1 MASYI
6 SYAEKQ
12 AASQINWA
20 EISKNLSDTLYKEAE
35 IRQEKKDAIDKATRE
50 FGQKLND
57 APTGEYRNGSE
68 WILNYA
74 NSASEMRLIQDRLLK
89 SGQLSLRDYNI
100 GRQNLVDGTNNLFTL
115 MDEYQTEYSKKMK
128 DYQEGKISGA
138 TLDIMEAT
146 EGMANLTTTEAYI
159 NPTSFNVN
167 LATMKKNK
175 DGVFE
180 MDGNFVSI
188 PELRNRIKMDV
199 KKYDINTNAR
209 NEASK
214 LGKASVTEI
223 QRIKNARGLI
233 SITQITDPRN
243 KDVLSKEDSDLIGQ
257 YEEWEKNTVASIIQ
271 NDFNLLSIVRDG
283 LAGDYKVT
291 FDKEE
296 FKSNKNTIY
305 MNTESGGAIV
315 PEFHPEQKAAA
326 EELLKEQI
334 RNYIDQDTKVQVV
347 TEQAPQRPVRDS
359 GSGAGKG
366 MSSLEN
372 WAMFGTGTAQQKA
385 QAKSALLND
394 YNSGKKKG
402 ELLLDVEV
410 NPSTNTVTFKY
421 DDANR
426 NTTSPLPSET
436 RDWLN
441 LGKFIHGVEGKDAE
455 KAFGRFVGRPVT
467 SDFSQAAGT
476 QLRQL
481 DPARA
486 SEKIASSINLGNLI
500 IQDDDNLTAENLN
513 NNPILKEIGINF
525 VSDKGMVNQEIIYT
539 KPVLEAEGESPTI
552 RIPINTP
559 TQIQVANQTIKAII
573 SNYGPYLN
581 EDAMRK
587 YSMDSAPSGGSSPA
601 RKAPR

>member
-115 MDEYQTEYSKKMK
+115 MDEYQTEYTKKMK

-209 NEASK
+209 TEASK

-223 QRIKNARGLI
+223 KRIKNARGLI

-257 YEEWEKNTVASIIQ
+257 YEEWEKNTVDSIIQ

-347 TEQAPQRPVRDS
+347 TEQAPQRPVRDSGS

-467 SDFSQAAGT
+467 TDFSQAAGT

-481 DPARA
+481 DPIKAA
-486 SEKIASSINLGNLI
+486 EKIVSSINLSNI
-500 IQDDDNLTAENLN
+500 IAEDDDNLTAENLN
-513 NNPILKEIGINF
+513 NNPILKELGIEF
-525 VSDKGMVNQEIIYT
+525 SSDNAYFDDEIIFT
-539 KPVLEAEGESPTI
+539 KPFVTGEESPTI
-552 RIPINTP
+552 RIPINSP
-559 TQIQVANQTIKAII
+559 AEIQAANQTIRAII
-573 SNYGPYLN
+573 STYGN

-587 YSMDSAPSGGSSPA
+587 YGMDSAP
-601 RKAPR
+601 RAPR

>member
-100 GRQNLVDGTNNLFTL
+100 GRQNLVDGTNNLFSL
-115 MDEYQTEYSKKMK
+115 MEEYQTEYSKKMK
-128 DYQEGKISGA
+128 DYQDGKISGA
-138 TLDIMEAT
+138 TLDIMEAA

-159 NPTSFNVN
+159 NPTTFNVN

-199 KKYDINTNAR
+199 KKYDVNTNAKA
-209 NEASK
+209 EASK
-214 LGKASVTEI
+214 LGKASFTEI

-243 KDVLSKEDSDLIGQ
+243 KDVLSQEDADFVGK
-257 YEEWEKNTVASIIQ
+257 YEEWEKNTIAGIIQ
-271 NDFNLLSIVRDG
+271 NDYSLLSIVRDN
-283 LAGDYKVT
+283 LPGDYKVT

-296 FKSNKNTIY
+296 FKSNKNAIY
-305 MNTESGGAIV
+305 MNAESGGAIV

-326 EELLKEQI
+326 EDLLKEQI
-334 RNYIDQDTKVQVV
+334 RNYIDQDTKVSV
-347 TEQAPQRPVRDS
+347 TQEQAPQRPLSDGS
-359 GSGAGKG
+359 GSGIGKG
-366 MSSLEN
+366 TSSLEN
-372 WAMFGTGTAQQKA
+372 WAVFGFGTPDQKST
-385 QAKSALLND
+385 AKSALLND
-394 YNSGKKKG
+394 FNLDKKQG
-402 ELLLDVEV
+402 EYLLDIKVDPNTNRMIFVYENREV
-410 NPSTNTVTFKY
+410 DNPIPKTN
-421 DDANR
+421 R
-426 NTTSPLPSET
+426 E
-436 RDWLN
+436 WLN

-455 KAFGRFVGRPVT
+455 RAFSRFAGQNMN
-467 SDFSQAAGT
+467 SDFSQAEETKFSRFERGEVA
-476 QLRQL
+476 RQIIN
-481 DPARA
+481 D
-486 SEKIASSINLGNLI
+486 INLGSLI
-500 IQDDDNLTAENLN
+500 VKDEDAVTVDNLN
-513 NNPILKEIGINF
+513 NNPVLQSLGLKFRAAGTFSPDGDQIIFSSPSGDVKLNID
-525 VSDKGMVNQEIIYT
+525 SDEDI
-539 KPVLEAEGESPTI
+539 A
-552 RIPINTP
+552 
-559 TQIQVANQTIKAII
+559 KAIEELEKI
-573 SNYGPYLN
+573 IAINGNQDIL
-581 EDAMRK
+581 RK
-587 YSMDSAPSGGSSPA
+587 YGRNTSPA
-601 RKAPR
+601 PTAAPRRAPRPGE

>member
-20 EISKNLSDTLYKEAE
+20 EVSKNLSDTLYKEAE

-115 MDEYQTEYSKKMK
+115 MDEYQTEYSRKMK
-128 DYQEGKISGA
+128 EYQDGGASGA
-138 TLDIMEAT
+138 NLDIMESA

-175 DGVFE
+175 EGVFE

-188 PELRNRIKMDV
+188 PALRNRIKMDV
-199 KKYDINTNAR
+199 KKYDVNTNAR
-209 NEASK
+209 TEASK

-243 KDVLSKEDSDLIGQ
+243 KDVLSKEDSDLIGK
-257 YEEWEKNTVASIIQ
+257 YEEWEKNTVSSIIQ

-347 TEQAPQRPVRDS
+347 TEQAPQQPREES
-359 GSGAGKG
+359 EGSRQARGAKEKQF
-366 MSSLEN
+366 STLEN
-372 WAMFGTGTAQQKA
+372 WMRFGTGTAQEKA
-385 QAKSALLND
+385 TAKAALLADGAKDGLMDIVSDGRNITFVYSD
-394 YNSGKKKG
+394 QAAN
-402 ELLLDVEV
+402 LTVEV
-410 NPSTNTVTFKY
+410 PNSTK
-421 DDANR
+421 
-426 NTTSPLPSET
+426 
-436 RDWLN
+436 DWVAA
-441 LGKFIHGVEGKDAE
+441 GKSIHGVEGSEANTKMGDYYKKPMTGNWG
-455 KAFGRFVGRPVT
+455 KAAAVKRAGKLDRA
-467 SDFSQAAGT
+467 QAAANVASNINLPELVIKDDAKGT
-476 QLRQL
+476 A
-481 DPARA
+481 ARLNNA
-486 SEKIASSINLGNLI
+486 LSPYGIKVTPDVSYGFGATDSVTFRWTTDKGPQEIKMKIDYDTQVAAAIVEIEKII
-500 IQDDDNLTAENLN
+500 ENFG
-513 NNPILKEIGINF
+513 K
-525 VSDKGMVNQEIIYT
+525 
-539 KPVLEAEGESPTI
+539 
-552 RIPINTP
+552 
-559 TQIQVANQTIKAII
+559 
-573 SNYGPYLN
+573 
-581 EDAMRK
+581 EDALRNV
-587 YSMDSAPSGGSSPA
+587 GG
-601 RKAPR
+601 RRAPR

>member
-100 GRQNLVDGTNNLFTL
+100 GRQNLVDGTNNLFSL
-115 MDEYQTEYSKKMK
+115 MEEYQTEYSKKMK

-138 TLDIMEAT
+138 TLDIMEAA

-159 NPTSFNVN
+159 NPTTFNVN

-199 KKYDINTNAR
+199 KKYDVNTNAKA
-209 NEASK
+209 EASK

-243 KDVLSKEDSDLIGQ
+243 KDVLSQEDADFVGK
-257 YEEWEKNTVASIIQ
+257 YEEWEKNTIAGIIQ
-271 NDFNLLSIVRDG
+271 NDYSLLSIVRDN
-283 LAGDYKVT
+283 LPGDYKVT

-296 FKSNKNTIY
+296 FKSNKNAIY
-305 MNTESGGAIV
+305 MNTESGGAII

-334 RNYIDQDTKVQVV
+334 RNYIDQDTKVSV
-347 TEQAPQRPVRDS
+347 TQEQAPPQPREESTARTAAREAKEKKFS
-359 GSGAGKG
+359 T
-366 MSSLEN
+366 LEN
-372 WAMFGTGTAQQKA
+372 WMKFGTGTDQQKA
-385 QAKSALLND
+385 TAKAALLADGAKDGLIDIVSDGSYITFVYSDQAANFRVEIPDSPREWVAAGKSIHGLEGSEADTRMGDYYKKPMTGNWGKAASVKRAGELDRAQAAANVASNINLSTLVKKDDAEGTAARLNNALSQYGIKVNPKVSYGMGGKTDTIIFTYNTQKGPQEIKMNIDWDTDVASAITTIEGIIENFGKESALR
-394 YNSGKKKG
+394 G
-402 ELLLDVEV
+402 
-410 NPSTNTVTFKY
+410 VT
-421 DDANR
+421 
-426 NTTSPLPSET
+426 
-436 RDWLN
+436 
-441 LGKFIHGVEGKDAE
+441 
-455 KAFGRFVGRPVT
+455 GRR
-467 SDFSQAAGT
+467 
-476 QLRQL
+476 
-481 DPARA
+481 
-486 SEKIASSINLGNLI
+486 
-500 IQDDDNLTAENLN
+500 
-513 NNPILKEIGINF
+513 
-525 VSDKGMVNQEIIYT
+525 
-539 KPVLEAEGESPTI
+539 
-552 RIPINTP
+552 
-559 TQIQVANQTIKAII
+559 
-573 SNYGPYLN
+573 
-581 EDAMRK
+581 
-587 YSMDSAPSGGSSPA
+587 
-601 RKAPR
+601 APR